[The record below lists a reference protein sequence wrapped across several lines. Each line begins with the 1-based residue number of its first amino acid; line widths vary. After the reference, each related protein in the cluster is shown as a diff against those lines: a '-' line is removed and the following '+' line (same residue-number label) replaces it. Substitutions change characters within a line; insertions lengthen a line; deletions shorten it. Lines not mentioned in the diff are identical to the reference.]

1 MSVEG
6 RMLFLLAHLAAAQ
19 SIPVAVGD
27 VFVEGPPGASVL
39 LDGVP
44 TGNIAPV
51 TLPGV
56 PAGPHV
62 VGVRLGCQGGDT
74 PVTVRAGAIERPAFV
89 LAEGLGSLLVQVT
102 PADAVVLVDGH
113 PLVVDASGSTA
124 ATCGS
129 HVVTGSAPGYAAG
142 TLTVQVARDQRLEVY
157 LPLEK
162 LAVGAIAISVS
173 PVDAEVRLDG
183 EVRGVG
189 PMTLDAVTAGTHQI
203 EATKRGMIPV
213 RQPVD
218 VVMDSVVRVDLIL
231 VPQAPLAERLGLDR
245 VRWGQ
250 VAGAGVL
257 TLGGAGAGAAS
268 WLLYQ
273 RAVSGYTAYSELTYA
288 DEPDAYYQREVATP
302 RTLAIASGVVG
313 GLMGVGAGALW
324 ATLHLEPEAPG
335 LVPIVA
341 PTGVGVSGTF

>member
-1 MSVEG
+1 M
-6 RMLFLLAHLAAAQ
+6 MLLLLLHLAYAQ
-19 SIPVAVGD
+19 TGPATTGD
-27 VFVEGPPGASVL
+27 VFVDGPPGAAVL

-44 TGNIAPV
+44 TGSIAPV
-51 TLPGV
+51 TVPGV
-56 PAGPHV
+56 PAGLHTI
-62 VGVRLGCQGGDT
+62 GVRLGCQGGDA
-74 PVTVRAGAIERPAFV
+74 PVTVRAGAIERPTFV
-89 LAEGLGSLLVQVT
+89 LSDGPGALLVRVT
-102 PADAVVLVDGH
+102 PAGALVLVDGH
-113 PLVVDASGSTA
+113 PFTADASGSMV

-142 TLTVQVARDQRLEVY
+142 SLTVQVSRDQRLDVD
-157 LPLEK
+157 LPLDK
-162 LAVGAIAISVS
+162 LAVGAIAVSVS

-189 PMTLDAVTAGTHQI
+189 PMTLDAITAGTHQI
-203 EATKRGMIPV
+203 EAVKRGMTPV

-218 VVMDSVVRVDLIL
+218 VVVDSVVRVDLLL

-250 VAGAGVL
+250 VAGAGAL
-257 TLGGAGAGAAS
+257 TLGAAGAGAGS

-273 RAVSGYTAYSELTYA
+273 HAVSSYAAYTELTYA
-288 DEPDAYYQREVATP
+288 DEPDAYYQKEVATP
-302 RTLAIASGVVG
+302 RTLAIVSGVGG
-313 GLMGVGAGALW
+313 GLLGVCAGALW

-335 LVPIVA
+335 LVPVVT